1 MSEDNSVK
9 PVRIMLV
16 EDHISFR
23 QALAFIL
30 EREPEFDVVSQ
41 VGSLAEAREV
51 EGIDVAIVDLALP
64 DGHGVSLIQE
74 LRASGADVSVL
85 VLSGSLDQTNSIM
98 AVEAGA
104 DGVVDK
110 LARLDEITGAVR
122 RLRAGEAVVHQQ
134 GFFDM
139 LRHRG
144 LEADGDLLTPEEK
157 EMVQALAEGLNSQEI
172 ADRLHIGV
180 EEERARVVSILN
192 KLGARSRLQAVVFAV
207 QRGLVNMV

>member
-122 RLRAGEAVVHQQ
+122 RIRAGEAVVHQQ